1 MITIYCTLH
10 RLRGSGSDPV
20 GAHAMRRPEAKGWRL
35 AVAWAV
41 AVFCCSVSRPA
52 DALPYSGLSASEDN
66 ALFVYFEDPG
76 DKPSVGQ
83 LVVLSDFA
91 TILWRVKAVAHDSSV
106 QLVAP
111 ARHELGG
118 DYESEA
124 AGARGPCAAAST
136 NGRHACVS
144 HARKR
149 RR

>member
-1 MITIYCTLH
+1 MEQHAPWFINRAYVASGTLKHPVQSAAGRWRRRGGRGHLSTIYCTLH

-83 LVVLSDFA
+83 RVVLSD
-91 TILWRVKAVAHDSSV
+91 LRPSC
-106 QLVAP
+106 
-111 ARHELGG
+111 GG
-118 DYESEA
+118 
-124 AGARGPCAAAST
+124 
-136 NGRHACVS
+136 
-144 HARKR
+144 
-149 RR
+149 